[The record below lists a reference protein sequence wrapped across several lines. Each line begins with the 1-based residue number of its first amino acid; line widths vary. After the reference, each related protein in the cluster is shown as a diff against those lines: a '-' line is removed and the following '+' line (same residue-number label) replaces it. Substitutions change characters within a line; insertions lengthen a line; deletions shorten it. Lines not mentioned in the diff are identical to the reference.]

1 MTYAEMIAM
10 PDYEESSE
18 LGNDEENSVVS
29 TDGTATPTSHPSK
42 PQQPSPA
49 STVHNI
55 NINYSHSYLIARK
68 NGDEID
74 IPTLLQ
80 SLSQHTM
87 LQSPSTALAA
97 TKVLT
102 ETVDENAK
110 QKRRKLILD
119 NVAKPLIFTS
129 LDISDPP
136 HLRYSDD
143 MDSLIKDWDDSSYLI
158 IKGVPIPL
166 KYWSQVYRWARPGAW
181 DVLKNNW
188 SNRKVTSFLP
198 FF

>member
-68 NGDEID
+68 NG
-74 IPTLLQ
+74 
-80 SLSQHTM
+80 
-87 LQSPSTALAA
+87 
-97 TKVLT
+97 V
-102 ETVDENAK
+102 
-110 QKRRKLILD
+110 KLI
-119 NVAKPLIFTS
+119 
-129 LDISDPP
+129 
-136 HLRYSDD
+136 
-143 MDSLIKDWDDSSYLI
+143 
-158 IKGVPIPL
+158 
-166 KYWSQVYRWARPGAW
+166 
-181 DVLKNNW
+181 
-188 SNRKVTSFLP
+188 FLP
-198 FF
+198 CCRVFPNTRCFSRPAQPWKPPKY

>member
-1 MTYAEMIAM
+1 MTYAEMIAR

-18 LGNDEENSVVS
+18 LGNDEENSVVL
-29 TDGTATPTSHPSK
+29 TDGTATTTSHPSK
-42 PQQPSPA
+42 PLA

-158 IKGVPIPL
+158 IKGVP
-166 KYWSQVYRWARPGAW
+166 
-181 DVLKNNW
+181 
-188 SNRKVTSFLP
+188 
-198 FF
+198 

>member
-49 STVHNI
+49 LVIHNI

-80 SLSQHTM
+80 SPNTRCLSHPAQPW
-87 LQSPSTALAA
+87 Q
-97 TKVLT
+97 
-102 ETVDENAK
+102 
-110 QKRRKLILD
+110 
-119 NVAKPLIFTS
+119 
-129 LDISDPP
+129 PP
-136 HLRYSDD
+136 
-143 MDSLIKDWDDSSYLI
+143 
-158 IKGVPIPL
+158 
-166 KYWSQVYRWARPGAW
+166 KY
-181 DVLKNNW
+181 
-188 SNRKVTSFLP
+188 
-198 FF
+198 